1 MSINNEEKENID
13 SEVEEKDD
21 ITSEE
26 EEENEDEDLDS
37 NDKSNTSEDDDSED
51 DSDED
56 EKEEDNN
63 GDKVTIS
70 KEEYNILRT
79 KNRIKE
85 KKEKSENSDSNSED
99 LTIVRLEARGILH
112 PEDQK
117 KVIKLAKIL
126 GINAVDA
133 LSDPDVKFA
142 LEKDKKARMLN
153 KATKT
158 TSKGGGSNN
167 NSQDVKWYIEKGIV
181 PSHRKD
187 PKLYEAYEAELVR
200 RAKNSA

>member
-1 MSINNEEKENID
+1 MSIKNEEKENID

-21 ITSEE
+21 IINEE
-26 EEENEDEDLDS
+26 EEENEDEEDDS

-56 EKEEDNN
+56 DKEEDNN

-85 KKEKSENSDSNSED
+85 KKEKSGDSNSNSDE
-99 LTIVRLEARGILH
+99 LTIARLEARGVLH
-112 PEDQK
+112 PDDQK

-126 GINAVDA
+126 GIGAIEA

-142 LEKDKKARMLN
+142 LEKDKKARLLN
-153 KATKT
+153 KATKIN
-158 TSKGGGSNN
+158 SKGGGSNN

-181 PSHRKD
+181 PSHKKD